1 MTLAKAFVTGV
12 VVKAPEKRFTQND
25 MAVAGFT
32 INIDTNNDTLLRVVT
47 FGNSADIVTSNISV
61 GDSVAVEGKLQVNTY
76 KLPNGKDKKIF
87 EISANNVEKIG
98 ANYSA
103 GMSTQA
109 TSNPITTNKAQ
120 IQENENIVSFNQ
132 DEIAQDLID
141 EDEIPF

>member
-25 MAVAGFT
+25 MAIADFT
-32 INIDTNNDTLLRVVT
+32 INIDANNETLLRVLT
-47 FGNSADIVTSNISV
+47 FGNLADVISSTV
-61 GDSVAVEGKLQVNTY
+61 ASGDSVAVEGRLQVNMY

-87 EISANNVEKIG
+87 EISASAVEKMG
-98 ANYSA
+98 ATA
-103 GMSTQA
+103 
-109 TSNPITTNKAQ
+109 SNPVVESAKGS
-120 IQENENIVSFNQ
+120 ENIVSFNQ